1 MEKVKEVEIRVN
13 EPLKFDQFAVYQLSY
28 RENEFKSM
36 SFRLQN
42 KENNQKWGPIKVDLT
57 NPAEKYDLGNGYSL
71 ELLSYFLIF
80 ILMRMEDQIQKQ
92 NYQTTLHLYL
102 KCLHLKHQMVK

>member
-1 MEKVKEVEIRVN
+1 
-13 EPLKFDQFAVYQLSY
+13 
-28 RENEFKSM
+28 M

-80 ILMRMEDQIQKQ
+80 ILMRMEGQIQNKITKQ
-92 NYQTTLHLYL
+92 P
-102 KCLHLKHQMVK
+102 CICI